1 MKPAVLIFVSL
12 SAAMLVAQSA
22 SAPAFEVASIRKN
35 TSAGGRTLMDGAGD
49 RFSVTNATL
58 RMLILTAFELLDD
71 QLVGGPGWIN
81 NDRFDVVAGR
91 GGAPFEQ
98 VPAMLRTL
106 LAERFKLRTHSE
118 TRDMP
123 MYTLVTARSDGAL
136 GEHMKVADCDRK
148 NLSTGFPSASDKVLP
163 CNVRFVGPGRLRGG
177 GLRMRDLAAALTP
190 IVGRIVLDR
199 TGLPGR
205 YDLELAWASDQPRRA
220 TDDIPAPDPDGA
232 SLFTALQEQLGLKLT
247 GGRGPVDVL
256 VIDSV
261 SPPTEN

>member
-1 MKPAVLIFVSL
+1 MKLSVLISLSL
-12 SAAMLVAQSA
+12 SAASLAGQSV
-22 SAPAFEVASIRKN
+22 APAFEVASIRKN

-58 RMLILTAFELLDD
+58 RMLILTSFELLDD
-71 QLVGGPGWIN
+71 QLVGGPGWID
-81 NDRFDVVAGR
+81 NDRFDIVAVR

-106 LAERFKLRTHSE
+106 FAERFKLRTHAE

-123 MYTLVTARSDGAL
+123 MYTLVMAGSNGAP
-136 GEHMKVADCDRK
+136 GERMKVADCDRK
-148 NLSTGFPSASDKVLP
+148 DPSTGFPSASDKVLP

-190 IVGRIVLDR
+190 IVGRIVIDR

-205 YDLELAWASDQPRRA
+205 YDLELAWVPDQPQRA
-220 TDDIPAPDPDGA
+220 TDDIPVPDPNGV
-232 SLFTALQEQLGLKLT
+232 SLFTALQEQLGLRLT

-261 SPPTEN
+261 SPPTDD